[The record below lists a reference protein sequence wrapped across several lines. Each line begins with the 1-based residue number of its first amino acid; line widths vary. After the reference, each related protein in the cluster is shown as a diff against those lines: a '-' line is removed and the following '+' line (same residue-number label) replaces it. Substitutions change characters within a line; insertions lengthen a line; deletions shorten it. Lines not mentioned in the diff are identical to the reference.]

1 MDHLIGL
8 SRQTNL
14 AFPSASNVQQSYGHW
29 QSIQQYGIVLSQD
42 IGDPPNVAGWPAY
55 YEDPQYYEL
64 WINSDSLPKRN
75 SLCDLLL
82 YIGFSRNGFK
92 LMIDSI
98 AFAGQFSTPENP
110 NVLLDQILALLYPM
124 DISATTKTGLKT
136 SFLLSGQVSD
146 YYWTDTWNAY
156 IANPSNVANKA
167 AVNSRLQALLK
178 YLLGQAEYQLC

>member
-1 MDHLIGL
+1 
-8 SRQTNL
+8 
-14 AFPSASNVQQSYGHW
+14 
-29 QSIQQYGIVLSQD
+29 
-42 IGDPPNVAGWPAY
+42 
-55 YEDPQYYEL
+55 
-64 WINSDSLPKRN
+64 
-75 SLCDLLL
+75 
-82 YIGFSRNGFK
+82 
-92 LMIDSI
+92 MIDSI

-146 YYWTDTWNAY
+146 YYWTDAWNAY